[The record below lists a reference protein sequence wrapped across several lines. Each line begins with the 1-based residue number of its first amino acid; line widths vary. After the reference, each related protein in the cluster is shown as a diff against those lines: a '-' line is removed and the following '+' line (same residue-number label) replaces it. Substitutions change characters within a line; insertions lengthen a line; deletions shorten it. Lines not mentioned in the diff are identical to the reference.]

1 MLKIDLHTHIL
12 PRVWPD
18 WTTRSGYAG
27 WIAIEHHG
35 PGCARMCRSEPPPP
49 EGGGGRKLFRE
60 VTANCWDPAVRL
72 AEMDAAG
79 VGVQV
84 LSTVPV
90 MFSYW
95 ARAKDAYD
103 LSRLLNDHIAGVC
116 RDAPIAGDERVP
128 LPPPSARGD
137 GVAVASPGSR
147 RADRGSLPLR
157 RFVGLGTIPMQ
168 DADLACRELER
179 CVRELGMPGVQIGT
193 NVSGVNLDDPGVFKV
208 FAEARRLGAA
218 VFVHPWEMVQ
228 FGHHAN
234 MTSPDRQ
241 GGGSSPRLVD
251 RMARYWMPWLVGM
264 PTETCIAILSVLM
277 GGVLDR
283 LPDLRLCFAH
293 GGGTF
298 PGTIGRI
305 AHGFAC
311 RRDLFPA
318 DARDPRDY
326 LARRLAPPPEGS
338 CGGDACCGA
347 SAGNF
352 EQPARFWVDSLVHDA
367 DALRLVLGLFGPLRV
382 CLGSDY
388 PFPLGEDRPGALV
401 ESLRGRGELDE
412 DCVRDLLATNARSF
426 LGGER

>member
-12 PRVWPD
+12 PKAWPD
-18 WTTRSGYAG
+18 WTRRSGYAG
-27 WIAIEHHG
+27 WISLEHVG
-35 PGCARMCRSEPPPP
+35 ESGGACGCARMCRSEPPPP
-49 EGGGGRKLFRE
+49 EGSGGKKFFRD
-60 VTANCWDPAVRL
+60 VGANCWDTAVRL
-72 AEMDAAG
+72 AEMERAG

-103 LSRLLNDHIAGVC
+103 LSRLLNDHIAEVC
-116 RDAPIAGDERVP
+116 RAAPVVGELQAN
-128 LPPPSARGD
+128 PPPS
-137 GVAVASPGSR
+137 PSR
-147 RADRGSLPLR
+147 WEGAWDRGAPLR
-157 RFVGLGTIPMQ
+157 RFLGLGTIPMQ
-168 DADLACRELER
+168 DPELACRELER
-179 CVRELGMPGVQIGT
+179 CVRELGLPGVQIGT
-193 NVSGVNLDDPGVFKV
+193 NVNGVNLDDPGVFRV
-208 FAEARRLGAA
+208 LTEARRLGAA

-228 FGHHAN
+228 LGRHA
-234 MTSPDRQ
+234 SEAGP
-241 GGGSSPRLVD
+241 PAAVD

-264 PTETCIAILSVLM
+264 PTETCIAIMSVIF

-293 GGGTF
+293 GGGSF

-305 AHGFAC
+305 AHGFEC

-318 DARDPRDY
+318 QARDPREY
-326 LARRLAPPPEGS
+326 LARRSPAPPEGS

-347 SAGNF
+347 GAGNF

-367 DALRLVLGLFGPLRV
+367 EALRLALGLFGPPRV

-388 PFPLGEDRPGALV
+388 PFPLGEERPGALI
-401 ESLRGRGELDE
+401 EAIRKRGELD
-412 DCVRDLLATNARSF
+412 DDSARSVLGLSARNF
-426 LGGER
+426 LGV